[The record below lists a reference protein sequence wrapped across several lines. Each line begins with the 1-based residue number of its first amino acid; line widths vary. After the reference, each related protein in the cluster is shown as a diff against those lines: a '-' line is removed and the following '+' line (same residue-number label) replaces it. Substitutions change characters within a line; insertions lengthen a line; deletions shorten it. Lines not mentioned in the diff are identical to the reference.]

1 MNIRRKLKL
10 EVQIKRSKSA
20 LAQSLSVNP
29 IHIYL
34 DEINTY
40 LDNPFKDIYKR
51 RNY

>member
-34 DEINTY
+34 DDTV
-40 LDNPFKDIYKR
+40 NPFKDIYKR